1 MLNII
6 SVCCLVLLVGQHACA
21 TDVNINSLQVFA
33 IPIVPQYFNW
43 TSDERRN
50 EYRYEASL
58 LDSPDLPSWIH
69 YIYSERTHRGYLY
82 GVAPK
87 DQKNFKLEIIA
98 LNKKTYETR
107 EKTLEVIVS
116 ESDVVS
122 KYQIQLKVNS
132 WNVEEMFDLNRTEML
147 FDIFRQNIWKNA
159 TDLQLTFLAPAVELG
174 ARYPLKPGEGVGT
187 VLRIGSSTQ
196 FSSDLQNL
204 EKELEPIIRKFSSC
218 NFKKIDDLSE
228 RRDEDSEGR
237 DDDTS
242 ASTIGSAPASK
253 DQQQQPSAASEWRW
267 LVDKKSALPQRNYRR
282 EIFTSVF
289 VPALMLLLLVGFLS
303 AILCL
308 QHDDLITSNGKRGS
322 PLLLDNGNRGN
333 GVQMIQYATMGSNRA
348 GTLRSLPNN
357 QVSCSPTTSDSRLI
371 SRSPRDHSNN
381 YVRPKPPPY
390 ISSNSFGMSPRAD
403 I

>member
-174 ARYPLKPGEGVGT
+174 ARYPLKPGEGVG
-187 VLRIGSSTQ
+187 
-196 FSSDLQNL
+196 
-204 EKELEPIIRKFSSC
+204 
-218 NFKKIDDLSE
+218 
-228 RRDEDSEGR
+228 
-237 DDDTS
+237 
-242 ASTIGSAPASK
+242 
-253 DQQQQPSAASEWRW
+253 
-267 LVDKKSALPQRNYRR
+267 
-282 EIFTSVF
+282 
-289 VPALMLLLLVGFLS
+289 
-303 AILCL
+303 
-308 QHDDLITSNGKRGS
+308 
-322 PLLLDNGNRGN
+322 
-333 GVQMIQYATMGSNRA
+333 
-348 GTLRSLPNN
+348 
-357 QVSCSPTTSDSRLI
+357 
-371 SRSPRDHSNN
+371 
-381 YVRPKPPPY
+381 
-390 ISSNSFGMSPRAD
+390 
-403 I
+403 